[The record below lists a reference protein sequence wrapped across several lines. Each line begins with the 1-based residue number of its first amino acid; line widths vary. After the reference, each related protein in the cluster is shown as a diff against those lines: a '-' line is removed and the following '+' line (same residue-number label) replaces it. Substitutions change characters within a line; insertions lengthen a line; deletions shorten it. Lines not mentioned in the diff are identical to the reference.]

1 MKSDIDMLTIE
12 GLTPEEIQRIKAEG
26 IDVAKLIRGVLESL
40 PDAKR
45 KPPVEDKTLELL
57 AQWQVE
63 DAMDDPEELE
73 HLDKETSELM
83 QNLQKKQTFTSHS
96 GGMMTSIV
104 VLDSTPLGLVTQ
116 KPGRSS
122 EVDSYLQ
129 WIADLTRSGWMIRV
143 PEIADYE
150 VRREL
155 PRFPVYSSGSVDE
168 YKPLSISMKI
178 PSKPNFY

>member
-1 MKSDIDMLTIE
+1 MASM
-12 GLTPEEIQRIKAEG
+12 
-26 IDVAKLIRGVLESL
+26 
-40 PDAKR
+40 
-45 KPPVEDKTLELL
+45 
-57 AQWQVE
+57 
-63 DAMDDPEELE
+63 
-73 HLDKETSELM
+73 
-83 QNLQKKQTFTSHS
+83 
-96 GGMMTSIV
+96 V

-155 PRFPVYSSGSVDE
+155 PRSGKTTGVARLDAFNNARVDR
-168 YKPLSISMKI
+168 YIPLNTAAMRLAANLWAQVRTSGKPTADSQALDGDVILAAQVLTLEVDPSEIIVAAHNVKHISRFTAADLWMNI
-178 PSKPNFY
+178 NP